1 MLEISQNLFHKLS
14 LHIVRHPDS
23 DTEIAIADLVKG
35 VLCDQLSAALSASL
49 PWHIFA
55 KGGTISKDDGS
66 ANGRIA
72 SFSVDNEHQWAL
84 SLRVRDPSYSRRRWI
99 YYIGLREQD
108 EAVRLYYAKCCYDH
122 MAGSVSTPRSLP
134 DARDTLLDALFYQNH
149 FQCLCGKYPFPVEA
163 ALLTHSTL
171 PDFINYLQDESRSVP
186 LILVTCPWRLSPQ
199 VLQDRMLGNAIIYW
213 CEDSAVVMRM
223 NSILP
228 GSMYTAWDSVRVFV
242 PLTGANVYHPIYTA
256 EDIRT
261 SGVQCFISGLCRAF
275 CQSFRSEDVRSFVT
289 IDDVFRTRDKYQLSV
304 LQQQNLNFT
313 SRIAELERQ
322 CDELRAAHAA
332 AADSLAALQ
341 SRPDLAEYEALL
353 GEMMQESESLK
364 SGISDLAVRLYS
376 CNDAIFKPDASE
388 RLPQLQELSHAIRI
402 YLSAMTGKR

>member
-14 LHIVRHPDS
+14 LCIVRHPNS

-35 VLCDQLSAALSASL
+35 VLCDQLSAALSVSL
-49 PWHIFA
+49 PWHLFV
-55 KGGTISKDDGS
+55 KGGVISKDDS
-66 ANGRIA
+66 SVNGRIA
-72 SFSVDNEHQWAL
+72 SISVDTEHLWAL
-84 SLRVRDPSYSRRRWI
+84 SLKVRDSSYSRRRWI

-108 EAVRLYYAKCCYDH
+108 GSVQLYYAKCCYDH
-122 MAGSVSTPRSLP
+122 MAGSVSTPRPLP
-134 DARDTLLDALFYQNH
+134 DIRDTMLDALFFQNH

-186 LILVTCPWRLSPQ
+186 LILITCPWRLSPQ
-199 VLQDRMLGNAIIYW
+199 TLQDRMLGNAIIYW

-228 GSMYTAWDSVRVFV
+228 GSMYTAWNSVRVFV
-242 PLTGANVYHPIYTA
+242 PLTGVNVYHPIYTA

-261 SGVQCFISGLCRAF
+261 LGVQSFISGLYRAF

-289 IDDVFRTRDKYQLSV
+289 IDDVFRARDKHQLSV
-304 LQQQNLNFT
+304 LQHQNLTCTN
-313 SRIAELERQ
+313 RIAELERQ
-322 CDELRAAHAA
+322 CDELKAAHAA

-353 GEMMQESESLK
+353 DEMMQESESLK

-376 CNDAIFKPDASE
+376 CNDAIFKPGTPE
-388 RLPQLQELSHAIRI
+388 PLPQLQELSHAIRI
-402 YLSAMTGKR
+402 YLSAATGKR